1 MDDEGAVVHQ
11 DPFGVLEAFD
21 SDGAIALRL
30 QLLFNLVG
38 DGLILSRV
46 AAVADDEN
54 VGDGGDA
61 AEIERLNIDRLF
73 LIGRANGCEPSVV
86 QLFGRFFDYFWWGWG
101 DAFQRLS
108 SGPSA
113 RQILLLCGVSYY
125 NQDIMW
131 LPRLTSAFALFAA
144 VSLAAPET
152 AAVRAARESLEQTRK
167 LAEAGAV
174 SRKQLEAAEKALE
187 QAKDDAVIAST
198 IDAQLSVEDLTE
210 EQTGEMSAAAKR
222 GLAREL
228 ARLEA
233 HAKLVSEGVA
243 PRTSLRSFELDVERA
258 RRIVDVAEERT
269 RTLQEIAS
277 MIRAEEEAA
286 DAPAPDMPSIADGPI
301 QRITRFKGAMK
312 FGNEELKAVV
322 LEYEKKFDRKLPVS
336 ARGATALHR
345 SMGFDHTG
353 RVDVALNPDQVEGRW
368 LMRYLEKADIPFFAF
383 RTYVKGQATAPHI
396 HIGPPSTR
404 IRATD

>member
-1 MDDEGAVVHQ
+1 
-11 DPFGVLEAFD
+11 
-21 SDGAIALRL
+21 
-30 QLLFNLVG
+30 
-38 DGLILSRV
+38 
-46 AAVADDEN
+46 
-54 VGDGGDA
+54 
-61 AEIERLNIDRLF
+61 
-73 LIGRANGCEPSVV
+73 
-86 QLFGRFFDYFWWGWG
+86 
-101 DAFQRLS
+101 
-108 SGPSA
+108 
-113 RQILLLCGVSYY
+113 
-125 NQDIMW
+125 MW
-131 LPRLTSAFALFAA
+131 LPRLTSAFALFAV
-144 VSLAAPET
+144 VSLASPET
-152 AAVRAARESLEQTRK
+152 AAVRAAREALEQTRK

-210 EQTGEMSAAAKR
+210 EQTGEMTAAAKR

-233 HAKLVSEGVA
+233 HAKLVGEGVA

-258 RRIVDVAEERT
+258 RRIVDVAEERA

-277 MIRAEEEAA
+277 MIRAEEEAV
-286 DAPAPDMPSIADGPI
+286 DAPAPDSPSIADGPI
-301 QRITRFKGAMK
+301 QRITRFKGTMK
-312 FGNEELKAVV
+312 FGGEELKAVV
-322 LEYEKKFDRKLPVS
+322 LEYEKKFDRKLPIS

>member
-1 MDDEGAVVHQ
+1 
-11 DPFGVLEAFD
+11 
-21 SDGAIALRL
+21 
-30 QLLFNLVG
+30 
-38 DGLILSRV
+38 
-46 AAVADDEN
+46 
-54 VGDGGDA
+54 
-61 AEIERLNIDRLF
+61 
-73 LIGRANGCEPSVV
+73 
-86 QLFGRFFDYFWWGWG
+86 
-101 DAFQRLS
+101 
-108 SGPSA
+108 
-113 RQILLLCGVSYY
+113 
-125 NQDIMW
+125 MW
-131 LPRLTSAFALFAA
+131 LPRLTGAFALFAV

-152 AAVRAARESLEQTRK
+152 AAVREARESLEQTRK

-174 SRKQLEAAEKALE
+174 SRRQLEAAEKALE

-198 IDAQLSVEDLTE
+198 IDAQLTVEDLTE

-233 HAKLVSEGVA
+233 HAKLVGEGVA

-258 RRIVDVAEERT
+258 RKIVDVAEERA
-269 RTLQEIAS
+269 RSLQEIAS

-286 DAPAPDMPSIADGPI
+286 DVPATPSIADGPI
-301 QRITRFKGAMK
+301 QRITRFKGTMK